1 MTLKQTLAE
10 LVAINS
16 VSSVS
21 NEAIVDYLEQRCT
34 AMGFVTRRFSYVDE
48 KGLDKINL
56 IAMIGTEFSES
67 TEVELAL
74 VGHSDT
80 VPFDPNWNEAT
91 TLTERE
97 GRLYARGSCDTKG
110 FIAASLT
117 AIARLNLSTLKQPL
131 ALVFTADEEIGLRG
145 AKYLADLKVLRP
157 RYSIVGE
164 PTSLQPIRAGKGYSL
179 AEVVVRGREAH
190 SAYPAFG
197 ASAILRAARL
207 INRLEHLA
215 EELKN
220 DRDPNFD
227 PSYTTINVGLIRGGT
242 AKNVIAGE
250 CRFTVEWRPIP
261 SQPSDHV
268 LKLINDAIREQQ
280 SIDENFDAEVS
291 LERLDSGFNTSPDSR
306 IVSLLE
312 QLTEKRAGTVAF
324 GTEAAQ
330 MTVLGSQAVVIG
342 PGDIREAHRTGEFVP
357 IDELERCAEIIA
369 KAVSSLC
376 VVDSLDS
383 HSMSQQTTQD

>member
-1 MTLKQTLAE
+1 MTTLKQTLAE

-34 AMGFVTRRFSYVDE
+34 EMGFVTRRFSYVDE

-56 IAMIGTEFSES
+56 IAIIGTEFSES

-74 VGHSDT
+74 VGHTDT

-91 TLTERE
+91 ALTERD

-110 FIAASLT
+110 FIAATLT
-117 AIARLNLSTLKQPL
+117 AIARLDLSTLKQPL

-145 AKYLADLKVLRP
+145 AKYLADLKALRP

-215 EELKN
+215 EELRD
-220 DRDPNFD
+220 DRDPDFD
-227 PSYTTINVGLIRGGT
+227 PPYTTINVGLIRGGT

-261 SQPSDHV
+261 TQSSDHV
-268 LKLINDAIREQQ
+268 LKLINDAIKEQQ
-280 SIDENFDAEVS
+280 SIEEDFDAEVT

-357 IDELERCAEIIA
+357 IDELERCTDIIA
-369 KAVSSLC
+369 EAVTALC
-376 VVDSLDS
+376 L
-383 HSMSQQTTQD
+383 